1 MGKGRENEGD
11 AILYD
16 MVKGS
21 LREKGA
27 INQRSEWRE
36 SISAGIWE
44 RVFQAQGTAGANGQT
59 REWS

>member
-44 RVFQAQGTAGANGQT
+44 RVF
-59 REWS
+59 

>member
-16 MVKGS
+16 VVKGS
-21 LREKGA
+21 LREKRA
-27 INQRSEWRE
+27 IYQRSERRE

-44 RVFQAQGTAGANGQT
+44 RVF
-59 REWS
+59 